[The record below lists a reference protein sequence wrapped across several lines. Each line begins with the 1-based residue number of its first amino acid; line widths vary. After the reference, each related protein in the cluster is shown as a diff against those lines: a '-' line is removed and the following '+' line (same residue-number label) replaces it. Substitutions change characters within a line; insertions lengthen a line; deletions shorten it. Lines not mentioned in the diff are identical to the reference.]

1 MITLQTEFANR
12 KGKILRGTVTLP
24 GAAGPYP
31 VVVNL
36 HGFGGSRMGYKSMHV
51 SMARELAAAGIA
63 CVRYDFYGN
72 GESDGEFE
80 EMTFTSLLEDSE
92 DIWAWTLSQNWCDR
106 ERMIL
111 SGQSLGGFVAAS
123 AAPRVSEKL
132 LILMCPGAGMWFGC
146 AERSREM
153 EKKGILYGD
162 IEGLKFS
169 HDFNYDLARYNP
181 FEDAK
186 GAPAEK
192 VLIIRGTADK
202 LVDDRTC
209 ETYLALYPQGSVYK
223 KIENANHN
231 FASINHRR
239 KLNETIVSF
248 IKENI

>member
-80 EMTFTSLLEDSE
+80 EMTFTSLLEDIE

-132 LILMCPGAGMWFGC
+132 LILMCPGAGMPSAAVRW
-146 AERSREM
+146 RRRESSM
-153 EKKGILYGD
+153 
-162 IEGLKFS
+162 
-169 HDFNYDLARYNP
+169 
-181 FEDAK
+181 
-186 GAPAEK
+186 
-192 VLIIRGTADK
+192 GTLMA
-202 LVDDRTC
+202 
-209 ETYLALYPQGSVYK
+209 
-223 KIENANHN
+223 
-231 FASINHRR
+231 
-239 KLNETIVSF
+239 
-248 IKENI
+248 